1 MEVGGSIRRW
11 GGDPKQPRSLRYKAY
26 MNRNGFPLE
35 DLRAPAAAAN
45 REIFSGI
52 ANLQA
57 ITRYVEKGL
66 FPWEP
71 SAVAR

>member
-1 MEVGGSIRRW
+1 
-11 GGDPKQPRSLRYKAY
+11 LRYKAY

-35 DLRAPAAAAN
+35 DLRAPAVAAI

-57 ITRYVEKGL
+57 ITWYVEKGL